1 MFQLR
6 VELMWNYMSC
16 LQFSVKNHRE
26 YPLNFSQNDE
36 NFRFSN
42 IHVFLYNHSVSLEIP
57 PLQNDFRVFE
67 GRGIF
72 RHFVSWVLKGGG
84 I

>member
-6 VELMWNYMSC
+6 VELMWKFMSF

-42 IHVFLYNHSVSLEIP
+42 IHVFLYNSFGDIFFNTSKIRELSGY
-57 PLQNDFRVFE
+57 LQ
-67 GRGIF
+67 GI
-72 RHFVSWVLKGGG
+72 VLMTFF
-84 I
+84 